1 MHFFVD
7 SLPLVT
13 QIIKGKQLYYK
24 MWSSKSKIL
33 RVVDINIFFTA
44 ILITYIKGGNL
55 CPNFLVEGVCND
67 EGYILLFFY
76 RSYQVFWLMLL
87 LYPGELYRLL
97 GASSYRI
104 KMFFA
109 FTEHLPKL
117 ACNILELQRRYVFQ
131 IFFYKTVKTR
141 VGQLKDLHILW
152 YSVRPAALFCSNYIV
167 TT

>member
-1 MHFFVD
+1 MFSMSRSTKNFPQLKMCDNCVKSYSSWNAFFFVD

-97 GASSYRI
+97 GASSFHQI
-104 KMFFA
+104 CK
-109 FTEHLPKL
+109 
-117 ACNILELQRRYVFQ
+117 ILILFVLY
-131 IFFYKTVKTR
+131 
-141 VGQLKDLHILW
+141 LK
-152 YSVRPAALFCSNYIV
+152 NY
-167 TT
+167 